1 MSCSR
6 CVSKLTPRGRGA
18 KHPELPLQVVLPGN
32 LPLSIVHQRAAELVI
47 LREPSTGVRMIP
59 EVSEEIDRQLV
70 EQRANAE
77 AIATRAGLMIAAT
90 AALLG
95 FSASTTAQVP
105 QQPSIGYWLIGI
117 ALVVGVLIFWMAR
130 LGVGPTPSAIVQMQ
144 DASMLMNS
152 KLILVEANASVLT
165 RVQVVFSIQVGL
177 TIAGV
182 VILSLSLWPLP

>member
-1 MSCSR
+1 
-6 CVSKLTPRGRGA
+6 
-18 KHPELPLQVVLPGN
+18 
-32 LPLSIVHQRAAELVI
+32 
-47 LREPSTGVRMIP
+47 MIP

-95 FSASTTAQVP
+95 FSASTTAQGP

-144 DASMLMNS
+144 DASILMSS